1 MPSSEQHP
9 TLNKAEPPIALH
21 SRAEDNLRFI
31 RSTMERA
38 GTFTAVPGWGGVAM
52 GVTAAATA
60 ALAHGRSEQQWL
72 AIWLGEAAVAF
83 VIAAVGVAHKARRA
97 QVMVFGTAGRRFWL
111 GFAAPAIACAA
122 LTVALYQAG
131 LFALLPALWMLLY
144 GAAVVAGGS
153 NSTRVVPLMGAAFM
167 VTGFAALWTPPSW
180 NDVLLATSFGAL
192 HIAFGYRIAR
202 KHGG

>member
-1 MPSSEQHP
+1 MQSDQ
-9 TLNKAEPPIALH
+9 PIALH
-21 SRAEDNLRFI
+21 ARAEENLRFI

-52 GVTAAATA
+52 GATA
-60 ALAHGRSEQQWL
+60 AVAAWLAHGRGPREWLMIWL
-72 AIWLGEAAVAF
+72 AEAAVGF
-83 VIAAVGVAHKARRA
+83 VIAAVAVARKAKRA
-97 QVMVFGTAGRRFWL
+97 QSLVFGAAGMRFWL

-122 LTVALYQAG
+122 LTGALYQAG
-131 LFALLPALWMLLY
+131 MSRMLPALWMLLY
-144 GAAVVAGGS
+144 GAAVIAGGS
-153 NSTRVVPLMGAAFM
+153 NSARIVPVMGAAFM
-167 VTGFAALWTPPSW
+167 VLGIAALWTPPSW